1 MQTLPPKVT
10 HDSGEGGGR
19 RSQGD
24 THYTWPPTIDKSSP
38 SNRWSRN
45 ARLLW
50 ALMREGADARSRL
63 TWPQAAAVFLGG
75 GLLISLGDR
84 AHIEFE
90 VLTQNDTSFLGQAW
104 WVVPMFGAVSLT
116 LLYVYRALRVGLDEP
131 AARRDPKRTV
141 LNAGLFLVAYCSTG
155 PLAEFGFSLALLL
168 GGLWVI
174 RVLLHRENRA
184 TLLLSLSIAV
194 LGPVGEVIV
203 STLGMFHYTSPD
215 MGPVHSWLPA
225 IYLHGGL
232 VVPMVEGMFAPATHS
247 APPTIKQP

>member
-1 MQTLPPKVT
+1 
-10 HDSGEGGGR
+10 
-19 RSQGD
+19 
-24 THYTWPPTIDKSSP
+24 
-38 SNRWSRN
+38 
-45 ARLLW
+45 
-50 ALMREGADARSRL
+50 MREGADARSRL
-63 TWPQAAAVFLGG
+63 TWAQAATVFLGG

-84 AHIEFE
+84 AHIEFG

-116 LLYVYRALRVGLDEP
+116 LLYVYRALRVRLDEP
-131 AARRDPKRTV
+131 AARRDPKGTA
-141 LNAGLFLVAYCSTG
+141 LNAGLFLIAYGCTG
-155 PLAEFGFSLALLL
+155 PLAEFGLSLALLL

-174 RVLLHRENRA
+174 RVVLHRENRA

-194 LGPVGEVIV
+194 LGPIGEILV

-232 VVPMVEGMFAPATHS
+232 VVPMVEGMLSPSKHTS
-247 APPTIKQP
+247 PSR